1 MKKILVVVV
10 LSLLFFNINN
20 ALADSSYFRNAADK
34 ASKLNSKIIQRDLMK
49 HSFFTGFDYAG
60 AANSCASRK
69 MFYFHFQGTTDA
81 ERANKFGMYYKIPL
95 NQKVIYCSKE
105 NLQEDP
111 VHGRKIPSNIVK
123 GSSYSMNNI
132 LASTNYND
140 QQKTAWYGG
149 QTKSVE
155 DNKDMLTNIKQT
167 CKAFGYRD
175 GTEKLADCMKEL
187 FLKQSSSNTTTTQG
201 TTTVIKS
208 KTKRKI
214 DPSVWDDLL
223 SIAGVGSSSSSSS
236 SSSLSKP
243 KGTCY
248 FTGEE
253 TVGHNKSCRYSCT
266 GSIDT
271 ITIAAMENCPLHIQR

>member
-1 MKKILVVVV
+1 MKKILRIVV
-10 LSLLFFNINN
+10 LGLLFFNINN
-20 ALADSSYFRNAADK
+20 ALADTSYFRNAADK

-81 ERANKFGMYYKIPL
+81 ERANNFGMYYKIPL
-95 NQKVIYCSKE
+95 NRMVIYCSKE

-155 DNKDMLTNIKQT
+155 DNKDMLANIKQT
-167 CKAFGYRD
+167 CKAY
-175 GTEKLADCMKEL
+175 
-187 FLKQSSSNTTTTQG
+187 
-201 TTTVIKS
+201 
-208 KTKRKI
+208 
-214 DPSVWDDLL
+214 L
-223 SIAGVGSSSSSSS
+223 S
-236 SSSLSKP
+236 
-243 KGTCY
+243 
-248 FTGEE
+248 
-253 TVGHNKSCRYSCT
+253 
-266 GSIDT
+266 
-271 ITIAAMENCPLHIQR
+271 